1 MTKRVL
7 VVDDSAVSREVITT
21 MLREIDGVEI
31 VHAIDGADAITKLA
45 GVDLLVT
52 DLMMPG
58 LDGRELVAIVRARVG
73 APRLPVVVLTTRNQV
88 ASAATAGADACITK
102 PIDRAQL
109 VAAVRR
115 LLIT

>member
-1 MTKRVL
+1 VTKRVL
-7 VVDDSAVSREVITT
+7 VVDDSAVSREVITS
-21 MLREIDGVEI
+21 MLRAIDGLEV
-31 VHAIDGADAITKLA
+31 VQAIDGADALPKLA
-45 GVDLLVT
+45 GIDLLIT

-73 APRLPVVVLTTRNQV
+73 TPHLPIVVLTTRLNA

>member
-1 MTKRVL
+1 MKRVL
-7 VVDDSAVSREVITT
+7 VVDDSAVSRAVLAT
-21 MLREIDGVEI
+21 MLRDIEGLEV
-31 VHAIDGADAITKLA
+31 VHAVDGADASRKLA
-45 GVDLLVT
+45 GIDLLIT

-73 APRLPVVVLTTRNQV
+73 AAHLPVVVLTTRNQ
-88 ASAATAGADACITK
+88 AATAATAGADACITK

-109 VAAVRR
+109 LAAVRR